1 MESFATRFRLLRE
14 QKGWT
19 QDKAAE
25 VLGVSRSTIAGYE
38 SEIKGRIPRDETLLK
53 IADIFGVSVD
63 YLLGRTDDP
72 SYTSQT
78 DDMMR
83 KLSSREKRE
92 VDKFLKDAEVMFY
105 ALPNMSEEDRK
116 RIEDV
121 MIELFFEARELNRQ
135 ARRKNKEKKEQQGND
150 TNA

>member
-1 MESFATRFRLLRE
+1 MESFATRFRFLRE

-38 SEIKGRIPRDETLLK
+38 SEVKGRIPRDETLLK

-63 YLLGRTDDP
+63 YLLGRSDDP
-72 SYTSQT
+72 AHTSQT
-78 DDMMR
+78 DDAR
-83 KLSSREKRE
+83 KLTSREKRE

-121 MIELFFEARELNRQ
+121 MIELFFEARELNRK
-135 ARRKNKEKKEQQGND
+135 ARRKNKEKKEQLEND
-150 TNA
+150 TNG